1 MKNIY
6 RKFLTILL
14 ILAFALTPVFA
25 DTSITVNTGID
36 ALDKP
41 ATNIIS
47 ILQKGSGLAMII
59 ALIICGLAWA
69 IPYVLH
75 LENSSQSEKFMQM
88 MTRILIGV
96 AVVAALVFFPISIY
110 NAIYNQSTVSGSDF
124 ILIAN
129 TL

>member
-14 ILAFALTPVFA
+14 ILAFAITPVFA
-25 DTSITVNTGID
+25 DTSIAINTQID

-47 ILQKGSGLAMII
+47 ILQKASGLAMII
-59 ALIICGLAWA
+59 ALIVCGIAWA

-75 LENSSQSEKFMQM
+75 LENSSQSEKLMQM
-88 MTRILIGV
+88 VIRVLIGI
-96 AVVAALVFFPISIY
+96 AVVAALVFFPVSIY
-110 NAIYNQSTVSGSDF
+110 HAIYNNQVVSGSDF
-124 ILIAN
+124 ILLAN